1 MMNSKYRQLVQGLL
15 AGAAICAPYSAS
27 AQQQQ
32 SYQFDLPAQEL
43 SASLRAVSDRAGL
56 QLFAA
61 ADDIKDKRGRSL
73 KGLYTAQQA
82 IDILLSGSGLTS
94 RFDGEAVII
103 KRASDSEPGTDRN
116 IDPVITVTGSRLK
129 GAAPVIPATVL
140 TSEQI
145 ELSGRTDIGD
155 IARTLPQS
163 FGGGQNPGIGTS
175 QGTQNENANV
185 NGASTFN
192 LRGIGPNATLTLLNG
207 NRVSYTGTSAAID
220 VSAIPVAAVDRIE
233 ILADGASAIYGA
245 DAVAGVV
252 NIILKPNYDGVYA
265 KVRGGAS
272 TDGGNRQQQYSMLA
286 GTSWGS
292 GNIMAAYDFLR
303 TTPINAED
311 RIYGSTANP
320 QTDFLGGM
328 DRHNLLISGHQN
340 LGPGAKFGIDMLF
353 KTGTQR
359 IETGFLL
366 DRPVNFQGNDIR
378 NEFQTFGI
386 TPTLDVELGSNWSI
400 RAAGSYGRDRTD
412 GLTRIYSG
420 GVQTRTAFRHYR
432 NENHSFE
439 LGLQGSLF
447 ELPAGPVRVAVGGGY
462 RSYFFSADTSNL
474 KFEKRRDNLFA
485 YGEASVPL
493 IDRDDASFFRKA
505 SVTGAVRVE
514 DYSDSG
520 NIAVPRLGFS
530 LEPLK
535 NVILGVS
542 WGRSFK
548 LPTLSQQ
555 YSGFATVLVGVSGY
569 GSTFPAGSTFIYA
582 LGPDTN
588 VGPERSENWTVS
600 ATITPAR
607 GLSLRAAYFNIDY
620 VDRVAPPLSSSAG
633 ALTNPIYGSLVTLN
647 PNVAQQN
654 AIIAAATGGLQ
665 NATAGAYNPSTV
677 VAILDARDRNIA
689 RQIYKGFDLSA
700 DYNVELGSGRRL
712 AFNVGA
718 TWLNSKQQLLAGLPF
733 TQLAGTVFRPPEFRA
748 RGGVSFEGNAFS
760 LSAFANHSDGV
771 IDNRRT
777 TFVEV
782 DGQTSVD
789 LTARFKLGS
798 GFEVGLDALNIFN
811 AKPEVIFTSAVSD
824 TPFDTTNYSPTGR
837 FIAANV
843 SWKW

>member
-1 MMNSKYRQLVQGLL
+1 MNSKYRQLVQGLL
-15 AGAAICAPYSAS
+15 ASAALSAPYSAS

-32 SYQFDLPAQEL
+32 SYQFDLPAQDL

-61 ADDIKDKRGRSL
+61 ADDINHKRGRSL

-103 KRASDSEPGTDRN
+103 KRASDSDAESDRD
-116 IDPVITVTGSRLK
+116 IDPAIIVTGSRLK

-163 FGGGQNPGIGTS
+163 FGGGQNPGIGTT
-175 QGTQNENANV
+175 QGTQNENVNV

-252 NIILKPNYDGVYA
+252 NIILKPDYDGVTA
-265 KVRGGAS
+265 KARVGAS
-272 TDGGNRQQQYSMLA
+272 TDGGNAQQQYGVLA
-286 GTSWGS
+286 GTSWNS

-303 TTPINAED
+303 NSPINAED
-311 RIYGSTANP
+311 RSYGSTANP

-340 LGPGAKFGIDMLF
+340 LGSRAKFGFDMLF

-359 IETGFLL
+359 IDNGFLL
-366 DRPVNFQGNDIR
+366 DRLVNFQGNDIR
-378 NEFQTFGI
+378 NEFETFGI
-386 TPTLDVELGSNWSI
+386 APTLDIELDSNWSV
-400 RAAGSYGRDRTD
+400 RASGSYGRDRTD
-412 GLTRIYSG
+412 GLTRIYAG
-420 GVQTRTAFRHYR
+420 GVQTRTAFRYYR

-447 ELPAGPVRVAVGGGY
+447 ELPGGPVRVAIGGGY

-485 YGEASVPL
+485 YGEANVPL
-493 IDRDDASFFRKA
+493 IDRNDASFLRKA
-505 SVTGAVRVE
+505 SVTGAVRFE

-535 NVILGVS
+535 NVIFGAS

-555 YSGFATVLVGVSGY
+555 YSGFSTVLVGVSGY
-569 GSTFPAGSTFIYA
+569 GSTFPSGSTFIYA
-582 LGPDTN
+582 LGPDAN
-588 VGPERSENWTVS
+588 VGPERSENWTLS
-600 ATITPAR
+600 ATITPTK
-607 GLSLRAAYFNIDY
+607 GLSLRAGYFNIDY
-620 VDRVAPPLSSSAG
+620 ADRVAPPLSSSAG
-633 ALTNPIYGSLVTLN
+633 VLTNPIYASLVTPN
-647 PNVAQQN
+647 PSLAEQA
-654 AIIAAATGGLQ
+654 AIITAANGGLQ

-677 VAILDARDRNIA
+677 VAILDARNKNIA

-700 DYNVELGSGRRL
+700 DYNVKLGSSHSL
-712 AFNVGA
+712 AFNAGG
-718 TWLNSKQQLLAGLPF
+718 TWLKSKQQLLNGLPF

-748 RGGVSFEGNAFS
+748 RGGVSLEGKAFS
-760 LSAFANHSDGV
+760 LSAFANHSAGV
-771 IDNRRT
+771 IDNRRAT
-777 TFVEV
+777 IVDV

-798 GFEVGLDALNIFN
+798 SFEVGLDALNIFN
-811 AKPEVIFTSAVSD
+811 AKPDVIFTSAVSD
-824 TPFDTTNYSPTGR
+824 TPFDTTNYSPIGR